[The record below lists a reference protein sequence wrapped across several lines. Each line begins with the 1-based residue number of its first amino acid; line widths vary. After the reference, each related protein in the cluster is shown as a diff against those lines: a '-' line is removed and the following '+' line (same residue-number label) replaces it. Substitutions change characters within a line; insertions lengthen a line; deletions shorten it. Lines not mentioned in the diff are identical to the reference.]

1 MVTLLVIRNMID
13 MCLYLSTPLRGAG
26 DSTRRFCKVKPM
38 ADNLADKHKNS
49 LFLRESEAS
58 IRLEIEGNGTGTPEG
73 IRTPNLLI
81 RSQMLYPLS
90 YGRTVTKS
98 NAHEHI
104 SQSAASLWHCVY
116 SALSSSEPDPNR
128 APISCAIQTL
138 CHTPRTLWAA
148 GHSWFAGYLSWR
160 KLATIASRRN
170 WASPG
175 SMSS

>member
-1 MVTLLVIRNMID
+1 
-13 MCLYLSTPLRGAG
+13 
-26 DSTRRFCKVKPM
+26 M
-38 ADNLADKHKNS
+38 ADRLADNFDQAWRRLRLTRITTRSAITIAAARAHHS
-49 LFLRESEAS
+49 MTDASDAVRWGRWLFNENTHVD
-58 IRLEIEGNGTGTPEG
+58 RLDVTVRGTPEG

-104 SQSAASLWHCVY
+104 SQSAASLWHFVY
-116 SALSSSEPDPNR
+116 SALSSREPDPNR

-148 GHSWFAGYLSWR
+148 GHSWFAGYLSLR
-160 KLATIASRRN
+160 RLATIASRRN